1 MNCQYMG
8 LSLQTVK
15 PLKCPCFIGTNE
27 DLWGCRN
34 GKPLLFLQRLKSPY
48 DSLVVVVVVNVVA
61 LLLILLPLL
70 SFSKK
75 FDKKLFWHNQDSSIH
90 YINFQ
95 RRICEEMEI

>member
-1 MNCQYMG
+1 MG

-48 DSLVVVVVVNVVA
+48 DSLVVVAVVVNVVA

-70 SFSKK
+70 SFLKKK
-75 FDKKLFWHNQDSSIH
+75 FDKETLFAQPS
-90 YINFQ
+90 
-95 RRICEEMEI
+95 